1 MQRVII
7 DTDPGIDDA
16 VALLLAL
23 RSPELRVEAVTTV
36 FGNHAVATTT
46 DNALALLALAGR
58 PDIPVARGADSPLS
72 RPFLGHREEVHGGR
86 GIGGAPLP
94 LPQSAP
100 VAQPAHELIIEL
112 ARAHP
117 GELTL
122 VAVAPLTNLALALQ
136 AEPRLP
142 QWVAR
147 VVLMGGAYTCPGNTT
162 PWAEA
167 NIYHD
172 PEAAAQVFAAPWPV
186 HALGLDVTLQATLDE
201 ADIARFATR
210 GTPVADFVAAAVPFY
225 QQFYRTRKG
234 QVEVPMHD
242 PAAIAYTLD
251 QGLFQTRPAQVTVDQ
266 SDGPSRGHLQT
277 RLDVAPE
284 AAHLR
289 IVTHIA
295 LSRFR
300 ALLAERVQ

>member
-23 RSPELRVEAVTTV
+23 RSPELHVEAVTTV
-36 FGNHAVATTT
+36 FGNHDVATTT

-58 PDIPVARGADSPLS
+58 PDIPVAAGAAGPLH
-72 RPFLGHREEVHGGR
+72 RPFLGHREEVHGAR
-86 GIGGAPLP
+86 GLGGAPLP
-94 LPQSAP
+94 PPRSTPL
-100 VAQPAHELIIEL
+100 AQPAHELIIDL
-112 ARAHP
+112 ARAQL
-117 GELTL
+117 GEITL
-122 VAVAPLTNLALALQ
+122 VAIAPLTNLALALQ

-147 VVLMGGAYTCPGNTT
+147 VVLMGGAYTCPGNIT

-167 NIYHD
+167 NVYHD
-172 PEAAAQVFAAPWPV
+172 PEAAALVFAAPWPV

-210 GTPVADFVAAAVPFY
+210 GTPVAGFVAAALPFY
-225 QQFYRTRKG
+225 HQFYRTRKG
-234 QVEVPMHD
+234 RAAVPMHD

-251 QGLFQTRPAQVTVDQ
+251 RGLFQTRPAAVTVDQ
-266 SDGPSRGHLQT
+266 SDGPTRGQVQT
-277 RLDVAPE
+277 RLDVASD
-284 AAHLR
+284 ATNLH

-295 LSRFR
+295 LSKFR